1 MKILLGSHGRLASGI
16 KTSIEILMGESS
28 TRNLTVID
36 AYIDSSNIDLQL
48 KEFFDQVDEKDQVL
62 MLSDLYG
69 GSVNQK
75 MYLYLNR
82 KNTYLVSG
90 VNLAF
95 VLEICMLEQ
104 VDNEILERII
114 QQAREMQRVIY
125 FDEIQEIG
133 NDEEFF

>member
-36 AYIDSSNIDLQL
+36 ACIDSSNIDLQL

>member
-48 KEFFDQVDEKDQVL
+48 KDFFDQVDEKEQVL

>member
-28 TRNLTVID
+28 ARNLTIID

-48 KEFFDQVDEKDQVL
+48 KDFFDQVDEKEQVL